1 MSYTKHLMWAHTWYW
16 ALKGVS
22 FINYILAFFFFK
34 LKLKNLKEVLLNAK
48 DQYPAVYISGS
59 QSSSELQS
67 LEKH

>member
-1 MSYTKHLMWAHTWYW
+1 MVLGTE
-16 ALKGVS
+16 GS
-22 FINYILAFFFFK
+22 FIYKLHFGFFFFK
-34 LKLKNLKEVLLNAK
+34 LKLKNLKEVLSNAK